1 MDVPDGAAGR
11 VYAGYIGE
19 GWPGLENRG
28 DFNSAIE

>member
-1 MDVPDGAAGR
+1 MDVSGGAERA
-11 VYAGYIGE
+11 VYVGCIGE